1 MINKGTAFDRRSFL
15 KGAVLAGAGT
25 AAFGLAGCAPNA
37 EGTSEAK
44 DSSTSTPSTSS
55 ANGHLSADSIN
66 KGTWEFEVAPKPVDE
81 SEITQTY
88 EADIIVV
95 GAGVSGLACAAS
107 ATEEGADVILFAAS
121 SQPVARG
128 GSNHGI
134 GTKFHERLGITDY
147 TKDTIDGFIRQE
159 FARNGYRVDQKKWYK
174 WINNSASTMNWLID
188 LMEAK
193 GYTTTMEVGYTDT
206 EGVFTA
212 HPGSHNWVQVADGV
226 ESGAATGENLVI
238 AMYEEKIKEQ
248 GGQIHYSTVGQ
259 YLIRDDNNTG
269 RVSAIVAKDPDGNYV
284 KYVGKKA
291 IVLAT
296 GDFSANQD
304 MMAKYCSWVAPLLQ
318 YNEVDYDAM
327 FQFGG
332 LGPGDGQKMGLW
344 VGAAWQQTLP
354 NAPMIDAV
362 GPMPYRQ
369 SIADF
374 SGLLLNKK
382 GERYSNED
390 VIFSYGTYAMMMQPD
405 MTRYG
410 IWDTAYANWFDT
422 WETFGTTIVENE
434 GKNTTS
440 PEDYLAAWDNNVDKG
455 TFVKGD
461 TIEEVIAQLDGLDP
475 DNAKKAVARYNELC
489 EAKHDDDF
497 HKDASLLAP
506 IKEGPFYGCK
516 LEMSPA
522 NFLCVTGGLR
532 TDENMQ
538 VCDDK
543 NEPIEG
549 LYNLGIMV
557 GDSYANCYNFAIC
570 GHNLGMNCNTFAY
583 MLGKDLAEA

>member
-1 MINKGTAFDRRSFL
+1 MGANQVMVNRRNFL
-15 KGAVLAGAGT
+15 KGAMLAGAG
-25 AAFGLAGCAPNA
+25 AAAAGLAGCAGGQESGAASAATDMASTGGNGTLNA
-37 EGTSEAK
+37 EAI
-44 DSSTSTPSTSS
+44 STGKWDFEIPPTP
-55 ANGHLSADSIN
+55 
-66 KGTWEFEVAPKPVDE
+66 VAED
-81 SEITQTY
+81 EITATH
-88 EADIIVV
+88 EADIIII

-121 SQPVARG
+121 SQPVSRG

-134 GTKFHERLGITDY
+134 GTKIHERLGIKDY

-159 FARNGYRVDQKKWYK
+159 LARNGYRVDQKKWYK

-188 LMEAK
+188 LMEEK
-193 GYTTTMEVGYTDT
+193 GYTTTMEIGYTDT
-206 EGVFTA
+206 AGVFDA
-212 HPGSHNWVQVADGV
+212 HPGSHNWVEVADGV
-226 ESGAATGENLVI
+226 ESGARTGQDLVI
-238 AMYEEKIKEQ
+238 KMYEEKILAQ
-248 GGQIHYSTVGQ
+248 GGQIHYSTIAQ
-259 YLIRDDNNTG
+259 YLIREDDNTG
-269 RVSAIVAKDPDGNYV
+269 RVTAVVAKDPDGNYV
-284 KYVGKKA
+284 KYVGRKG
-291 IVLAT
+291 IVMAT

-304 MMAKYCSWVAPLLQ
+304 MMAKYCSWAMPLLEF
-318 YNEVDYDAM
+318 NGEIDYDVT

-354 NAPMIDAV
+354 NAPMIDSV

-410 IWDTAYANWFDT
+410 IWDTAYANWFDK
-422 WETFGTTIVENE
+422 WETFGATIVDKE
-434 GKNTTS
+434 GKDPFT
-440 PEDYLAAWDNNVDKG
+440 PEQYLGMWEENVEKG

-475 DNAKKAVARYNELC
+475 EAAKKSVDRYNELC
-489 EAKHDDDF
+489 AAKYDEDF
-497 HKDASLLAP
+497 HKDPSLLAP
-506 IKEGPFYGCK
+506 IAEGPFYGCK
-516 LEMSPA
+516 VETGPA
-522 NFLCVTGGLR
+522 QFLCVTGGLR
-532 TDENMQ
+532 TNENMQ
-538 VCDDK
+538 VCDENND
-543 NEPIEG
+543 PIEG

-583 MLGKDLAEA
+583 LLGKDLAAA

>member
-1 MINKGTAFDRRSFL
+1 MTNKGTAFDRRSFL
-15 KGAVLAGAGT
+15 KGAMLAGAGT
-25 AAFGLAGCAPNA
+25 AAFGLAGCA
-37 EGTSEAK
+37 
-44 DSSTSTPSTSS
+44 
-55 ANGHLSADSIN
+55 ANGGNAGSTTDSNASTGSSVAGQLNADTIN
-66 KGTWEFEVAPKPVDE
+66 KGTWAFEVAPDPVPE
-81 SEITQTY
+81 SEIKQTY

-159 FARNGYRVDQKKWYK
+159 LARNGYRVDQKKWYK
-174 WINNSASTMNWLID
+174 WINNSAATTNWLID

-193 GYTTTMEVGYTDT
+193 GYTTTMEIGYTDT

-212 HPGSHNWVQVADGV
+212 HPGSHNWVEKTDGK

-248 GGQIHYSTVGQ
+248 GGQIHYSTIGQ
-259 YLIRDDNNTG
+259 YLIREDNNTG

-344 VGAAWQQTLP
+344 IGAAWQQTLP

-434 GKNTTS
+434 GKNAS
-440 PEDYLAAWDNNVDKG
+440 SSEEYLAVWNNNVEKG

-461 TIEEVIAQLDGLDP
+461 TIEEVIAQLDGLNP
-475 DNAKKAVARYNELC
+475 ESAKKSVDRYNELC
-489 EAKHDDDF
+489 EAKYDADF
-497 HKDASLLAP
+497 HKSATLLAP

-532 TDENMQ
+532 TNENMQ
-538 VCDDK
+538 VCNEQ

>member
-1 MINKGTAFDRRSFL
+1 MISKGTAFDRRSFL

-25 AAFGLAGCAPNA
+25 AAFGLAGCAANGRGANNA
-37 EGTSEAK
+37 AA
-44 DSSTSTPSTSS
+44 SS
-55 ANGHLSADSIN
+55 ASTASGASEQLSAEAIN
-66 KGTWEFEVAPKPVDE
+66 QGTWAFEIAPEPVAE

-147 TKDTIDGFIRQE
+147 TKDTIDGYIRQE
-159 FARNGYRVDQKKWYK
+159 LARNGYRVDQKKWYK

-188 LMEAK
+188 LMEEK
-193 GYTTTMEVGYTDT
+193 GYTTTMEIGYTDT

-212 HPGSHNWVQVADGV
+212 HPGSHNWVQQADGK

-259 YLIRDDNNTG
+259 YLIREDNNTG
-269 RVSAIVAKDPDGNYV
+269 RVSAIVAKDPDGKYV

-374 SGLLLNKK
+374 SGLLLNKA

-410 IWDTAYANWFDT
+410 IWDAAYANWFDT

-434 GKNTTS
+434 GKNAST
-440 PEDYLAAWDNNVDKG
+440 PEEYLAVWDSNVEKG

-461 TIEEVIAQLDGLDP
+461 TIEDVIAQLDGLDP
-475 DNAKKAVARYNELC
+475 ENAKKSVARYNELC
-489 EAKHDDDF
+489 EAKYDDDF
-497 HKDASLLAP
+497 HKSPSLLAP

-532 TDENMQ
+532 TNENMQ
-538 VCDDK
+538 VCDDQNK
-543 NEPIEG
+543 PIEG

>member
-1 MINKGTAFDRRSFL
+1 MDGVQKTMNRRSFL
-15 KGAVLAGAGT
+15 TGAAVVGAGA
-25 AAFGLAGCAPNA
+25 AAAVGLTGCGSGSSSKSSSSSGSAASGEYLNA
-37 EGTSEAK
+37 DTIF
-44 DSSTSTPSTSS
+44 
-55 ANGHLSADSIN
+55 NG
-66 KGTWEFEVAPKPVDE
+66 KWEFEVAPDPVAE
-81 SEITQTY
+81 SEITDTL

-107 ATEEGADVILFAAS
+107 ATEEGASVILFAAS

-134 GTKFHERLGITDY
+134 GTKYQERHGMTNY
-147 TKDTIDGFIRQE
+147 TKDTIDHMMRNE
-159 FARNGYRVDQKKWYK
+159 FARNGYRIDQKKWYK
-174 WINNSASTMNWLID
+174 WTNNSAATMNWLID

-206 EGVFTA
+206 AGVFDA
-212 HPGSHNWVQVADGV
+212 APGSHNWVEKTDGT
-226 ESGAATGENLVI
+226 ELGAATGQNLVI
-238 AMYEEKIKEQ
+238 AMYEEKIKDQ
-248 GGQIHYSTVGQ
+248 GGEIHYNTIGQ
-259 YLIRDDNNTG
+259 YLEREGDGTG
-269 RVSAIVAKDPDGNYV
+269 RVTSIIAKDPDGNYV
-284 KYVGKKA
+284 RYTGKKGV
-291 IVLAT
+291 VLAT

-304 MMAKYCSWVAPLLQ
+304 MMAKYCSWAAPLLQ

-344 VGAAWQQTLP
+344 AGAAWQNTTP

-382 GERYSNED
+382 GKRFSNED

-410 IWDTAYANWFDT
+410 IWDTAYASWFPQ
-422 WETFGTTIVENE
+422 WETFGSTIIENE
-434 GKNTTS
+434 GPNPMT
-440 PEDYLAAWDNNVDKG
+440 PDQYLAMWEKNVESG
-455 TFVKGD
+455 LFVKGD
-461 TIEEVIAQLDGLDP
+461 TIEDVIKQLDGLD
-475 DNAKKAVARYNELC
+475 AATAVESVERYNQLC
-489 EAKHDDDF
+489 DAKHDEDF
-497 HKDASLLAP
+497 HKDASLMAP
-506 IKEGPFYGCK
+506 IKQGPFYGCV

-532 TDENMQ
+532 TNENMQ
-538 VCDDK
+538 VCDENDD
-543 NEPIEG
+543 PIEG

-570 GHNLGMNCNTFAY
+570 GHNLGMNCNTLAY

>member
-1 MINKGTAFDRRSFL
+1 MGNLHSSLNRRSFL
-15 KGAVLAGAGT
+15 KGAAFAGVGA
-25 AAFGLAGCAPNA
+25 AAFGLAGC
-37 EGTSEAK
+37 GSTG
-44 DSSTSTPSTSS
+44 SSSSDTKTGASS
-55 ANGHLSADSIN
+55 ASGDYLNADTITNG
-66 KGTWEFEVAPKPVDE
+66 KWEFEVAPEHVADSDIK
-81 SEITQTY
+81 TTY

-134 GTKFHERLGITDY
+134 GTKVHERLGITDY
-147 TKDTIDGFIRQE
+147 TKDTVTSMMRQE
-159 FARNGYRVDQKKWYK
+159 FARNGYRIDQKRWFD
-174 WINNSASTMNWLID
+174 WINNSATTMNWLID
-188 LMEAK
+188 LMESK
-193 GYTTTMEVGYTDT
+193 GYITTMEIGYKDT
-206 EGVFTA
+206 GGVFDA
-212 HPGSHNWVQVADGV
+212 HPGSHNWVKVADGV

-238 AMYEEKIKEQ
+238 AMYEEKIKNQ
-248 GGQIHYSTVGQ
+248 GGEIHYNTIGQ
-259 YLIRDDNNTG
+259 YLIREDNNTG
-269 RVSAIVAKDPDGNYV
+269 RVSGIVAKDPDGNYV
-284 KYVGKKA
+284 KYVGKKG

-344 VGAAWQQTLP
+344 AGAAWQKTLP

-382 GERYSNED
+382 GNRFSNED
-390 VIFSYGTYAMMMQPD
+390 VIFSYGTFAMMMQPD

-434 GKNTTS
+434 GKNAYS
-440 PEDYLAAWDNNVDKG
+440 PEQYLAVWESNVEKG
-455 TFVKGD
+455 VFVKGD
-461 TIEEVIAQLDGLDP
+461 TVEEVIDQLDGLDAAT
-475 DNAKKAVARYNELC
+475 AKASVERYNALC
-489 EAKHDDDF
+489 EAKADEDF

-516 LEMSPA
+516 LEMSPS

-532 TDENMQ
+532 TNDKMQ
-538 VCDDK
+538 VCDENDDA
-543 NEPIEG
+543 IDG
-549 LYNLGIMV
+549 LYNLGIMM

-570 GHNLGMNCNTFAY
+570 GHNLGMNCNTLAY
-583 MLGKDLAEA
+583 LLGKDLASA

>member
-1 MINKGTAFDRRSFL
+1 MSTTTKALDRRSFL

-25 AAFGLAGCAPNA
+25 AAFGLAGCSSG
-37 EGTSEAK
+37 ESSSSS
-44 DSSTSTPSTSS
+44 DSSTSATTTTSTD
-55 ANGHLSADSIN
+55 GLLSADTIN
-66 KGTWEFEVAPKPVDE
+66 NGTWSFEVAPEKVAD
-81 SEITQTY
+81 SDITNTY
-88 EADIIVV
+88 EADIIIV

-147 TKDTIDGFIRQE
+147 TKDTIGGYLRQE
-159 FARNGYRVDQKKWYK
+159 LARNGYRVDQKKWYK

-193 GYTTTMEVGYTDT
+193 GYTTTMEIGYTDT

-212 HPGSHNWVQVADGV
+212 HPGSHNWIEVADGT

-238 AMYEEKIKEQ
+238 AMYEEKILDQ
-248 GGQIHYSTVGQ
+248 GGQIHYNTIGQ

-284 KYVGKKA
+284 KYVGRKA
-291 IVLAT
+291 VVLAT

-382 GERYSNED
+382 GARYSNED

-410 IWDTAYANWFDT
+410 IWDTAYAHHFDQ

-434 GKNTTS
+434 GRNPFT
-440 PEDYLAAWDNNVDKG
+440 PDEYLAKWDENVEAG

-461 TIEEVIAQLDGLDP
+461 TIDDVLAQLEGLDAEA
-475 DNAKKAVARYNELC
+475 AKASIERYNELC
-489 EAKHDDDF
+489 DKGADEDF
-497 HKDASLLAP
+497 HKDASLMAS

-516 LEMSPA
+516 LEMTPS

-532 TDENMQ
+532 TNENMQ
-538 VCDDK
+538 VCDSNDD
-543 NEPIEG
+543 PIEG

-583 MLGKDLAEA
+583 MLGKELAEA

>member
-1 MINKGTAFDRRSFL
+1 MITKGTAFDRRSFL
-15 KGAVLAGAGT
+15 KGAMLAGAGT
-25 AAFGLAGCAPNA
+25 AAFGLAGCA
-37 EGTSEAK
+37 
-44 DSSTSTPSTSS
+44 
-55 ANGHLSADSIN
+55 ANGGGASGGASSHASASSGTAGQLSAEAIN
-66 KGTWEFEVAPKPVDE
+66 KGTWAFEIAPEPVADC
-81 SEITQTY
+81 EIAQTY
-88 EADIIVV
+88 EADIIVG
-95 GAGVSGLACAAS
+95 GAGVSGLACAAA

-159 FARNGYRVDQKKWYK
+159 LARNGYRVDQKKWYK

-193 GYTTTMEVGYTDT
+193 GYTTTMEIGYTDT

-212 HPGSHNWVQVADGV
+212 HPGSHNWVEQADGK

-248 GGQIHYSTVGQ
+248 GGQIHYSTIGQ
-259 YLIRDDNNTG
+259 YLIREDNNTG

-284 KYVGKKA
+284 KYVGRKA

-434 GKNTTS
+434 GKNATT
-440 PEDYLAAWDNNVDKG
+440 PEGYLASWDSNVEKG

-475 DNAKKAVARYNELC
+475 ENAKKSVERYNELC
-489 EAKHDDDF
+489 EAKYDDDF
-497 HKDASLLAP
+497 HKSATLLAP

-532 TDENMQ
+532 TNENMQ
-538 VCDDK
+538 VCDEQ

>member
-1 MINKGTAFDRRSFL
+1 MITKGTAFDRRSFL
-15 KGAVLAGAGT
+15 KGAMLAGAGT
-25 AAFGLAGCAPNA
+25 AAFGLAGCA
-37 EGTSEAK
+37 
-44 DSSTSTPSTSS
+44 
-55 ANGHLSADSIN
+55 ANGGGASGGASSNASASSGTAGQLSAEAIS
-66 KGTWEFEVAPKPVDE
+66 KGTWAFEIAPEPVAD
-81 SEITQTY
+81 SEIAQAY

-159 FARNGYRVDQKKWYK
+159 LARNGYRVDQKKWYK

-193 GYTTTMEVGYTDT
+193 GYTTTMEIGYTDT
-206 EGVFTA
+206 GVVFTA
-212 HPGSHNWVQVADGV
+212 HPGSHNWVEQADGK

-248 GGQIHYSTVGQ
+248 GGQIHYSTIGQ
-259 YLIRDDNNTG
+259 YLIREDNNTG

-284 KYVGKKA
+284 KYVGRKA

-434 GKNTTS
+434 GKNATT
-440 PEDYLAAWDNNVDKG
+440 PEGYLASWDSNVEKG

-475 DNAKKAVARYNELC
+475 ENAKKSVERYNELC
-489 EAKHDDDF
+489 EAKYDDDF
-497 HKDASLLAP
+497 HKSATLLAP

-532 TDENMQ
+532 TNENMQ
-538 VCDDK
+538 VCDEQ

>member
-1 MINKGTAFDRRSFL
+1 MDSKSKAFDRRSFL

-25 AAFGLAGCAPNA
+25 AAFGLAGCAPSG
-37 EGTSEAK
+37 E
-44 DSSTSTPSTSS
+44 SSSSDGSSSGASS
-55 ANGHLSADSIN
+55 ASADGHLTADSIN
-66 KGTWEFEVAPKPVDE
+66 NGTWAFEVAPEPVAD
-81 SEITQTY
+81 SEIANTY
-88 EADIIVV
+88 EADIIIV

-107 ATEEGADVILFAAS
+107 ATEEGAEVILFAAS

-147 TKDTIDGFIRQE
+147 TKDSIGGFIRQE
-159 FARNGYRVDQKKWYK
+159 LARNGYRVDQKKWYK

-193 GYTTTMEVGYTDT
+193 GYTTTMEIGYTDT
-206 EGVFTA
+206 EGVFSA
-212 HPGSHNWVQVADGV
+212 HPGSHNWVETADGK

-248 GGQIHYSTVGQ
+248 GGEIHYNTIGQ
-259 YLIRDDNNTG
+259 YLVRDDDGKG

-284 KYVGKKA
+284 KYVGRKG

-344 VGAAWQQTLP
+344 AGAAWQQTLP

-382 GERYSNED
+382 GQRYSNED

-410 IWDTAYANWFDT
+410 VWDAAYANHFDS
-422 WETFGTTIVENE
+422 WETFGTTIVEHE
-434 GKNTTS
+434 GKDAYT
-440 PEDYLAAWDNNVDKG
+440 PEQYLALWDENVEKG
-455 TFVKGD
+455 TFVRGD
-461 TIEEVIAQLDGLDP
+461 TIEEVLAQLDGLDAEQ
-475 DNAKKAVARYNELC
+475 AKASVDRYNELC
-489 EAKHDDDF
+489 AAGKDEDF
-497 HKDASLLAP
+497 HKDASLMAP
-506 IKEGPFYGCK
+506 ITEGPFYGCK

-532 TDENMQ
+532 TNENMQ
-538 VCDDK
+538 VCDAED
-543 NEPIEG
+543 NPIEG

-583 MLGKDLAEA
+583 LLGKDLAEA